1 MGGWGLAASIGLAS
15 CLICRVGGAQPG
27 GQTPASAA
35 PGAESRAEE
44 ADKSVVKII
53 SVLRYPDAFQPWSKK
68 APVTSYASGVVIEGK
83 RILTIAHAVACASE
97 VQVLANETGDK
108 VTASVEGIS
117 PEVDLA
123 VLKLEEDTFFSNHPP
138 LGRGLKLP
146 GLKDPVTAYGY
157 PAESSKVG
165 SIKGSVLRIDFA
177 PYNGANALRIQ
188 MDTPIPPGASGGPVV
203 AEEKMIGLSFPP
215 AGKPDGSSYAIPC
228 EEIEMFLKGVHE
240 GGYHGR
246 PRLDVVLQE
255 LKNPTLRAFLGVDK
269 TVHGV
274 VVQQVAADPADSPL
288 RKWDI
293 ITQVG
298 QTDVDDEGMI
308 ALGNG
313 PQVAFTYL
321 LSQAEEN
328 GKVPMTVVRS
338 GQRVHLAVPVP
349 PSPPRLLPG
358 LNGIYPDY
366 FVYGP
371 LCFSDASQD
380 YLFELMNSI
389 VGGSGGLNGTLRLL
403 DQDTPLVARCDDL
416 AKFEGERLVVVTTFF
431 QHKIAE
437 SYASPVTQV
446 VKTINGVPIKN
457 LAHMVEVLRDSKE
470 KFIRI
475 EFFGR
480 YSRTLV
486 FPREEMV
493 AETEAILTD
502 NNVHSQGS
510 AEMLAIWKGRKKE

>member
-1 MGGWGLAASIGLAS
+1 M
-15 CLICRVGGAQPG
+15 
-27 GQTPASAA
+27 
-35 PGAESRAEE
+35 
-44 ADKSVVKII
+44 
-53 SVLRYPDAFQPWSKK
+53 
-68 APVTSYASGVVIEGK
+68 
-83 RILTIAHAVACASE
+83 
-97 VQVLANETGDK
+97 
-108 VTASVEGIS
+108 
-117 PEVDLA
+117 
-123 VLKLEEDTFFSNHPP
+123 
-138 LGRGLKLP
+138 
-146 GLKDPVTAYGY
+146 
-157 PAESSKVG
+157 
-165 SIKGSVLRIDFA
+165 
-177 PYNGANALRIQ
+177 
-188 MDTPIPPGASGGPVV
+188 
-203 AEEKMIGLSFPP
+203 
-215 AGKPDGSSYAIPC
+215 
-228 EEIEMFLKGVHE
+228 
-240 GGYHGR
+240 
-246 PRLDVVLQE
+246 
-255 LKNPTLRAFLGVDK
+255 
-269 TVHGV
+269 
-274 VVQQVAADPADSPL
+274 
-288 RKWDI
+288 
-293 ITQVG
+293 
-298 QTDVDDEGMI
+298 
-308 ALGNG
+308 
-313 PQVAFTYL
+313 
-321 LSQAEEN
+321 
-328 GKVPMTVVRS
+328 
-338 GQRVHLAVPVP
+338 
-349 PSPPRLLPG
+349 PG